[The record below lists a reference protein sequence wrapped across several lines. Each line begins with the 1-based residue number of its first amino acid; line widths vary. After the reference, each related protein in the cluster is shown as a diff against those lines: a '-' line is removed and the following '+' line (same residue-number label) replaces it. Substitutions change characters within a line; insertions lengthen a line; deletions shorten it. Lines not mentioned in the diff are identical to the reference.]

1 MRRRRVRFTT
11 RTLLIAVMVLAL
23 LMGGARLG
31 FGLWWSAQLDRK
43 EATFLQAASQRE
55 KWAAE
60 CRERAARG
68 EAYDPNS
75 HGMGRFK
82 LRSWAE
88 EAAWLAKDAASCRE
102 QAAVY
107 ARVRPYYRPWW

>member
-1 MRRRRVRFTT
+1 MRRPRVRFTT

-31 FGLWWSAQLDRK
+31 FGLWWAAQLDRK

-68 EAYDPNS
+68 ETNDLRRY
-75 HGMGRFK
+75 GGTCKF
-82 LRSWAE
+82 RSWAE
-88 EAAWLAKDAASCRE
+88 EAAWLAIDAASCRE

-107 ARVRPYYRPWW
+107 ARMRPYYRPW

>member
-1 MRRRRVRFTT
+1 MRRPRVRFTT
-11 RTLLIAVMVLAL
+11 RTLLIVVMVLAL

-31 FGLWWSAQLDRK
+31 FGLWWAAQLDRK
-43 EATFLQAASQRE
+43 EALFLHVASLLEKSAADCQ
-55 KWAAE
+55 
-60 CRERAARG
+60 ERAARG
-68 EAYDPNS
+68 ETYDPNRY
-75 HGMGRFK
+75 GGRYK

-107 ARVRPYYRPWW
+107 ARVRPYYRPW

>member
-1 MRRRRVRFTT
+1 VRFTT

-31 FGLWWSAQLDRK
+31 FGLWWAAQLDRK
-43 EATFLQAASQRE
+43 EAAFLQYAAQRE
-55 KWAAE
+55 KGAAE
-60 CRERAARG
+60 SRERAARG
-68 EAYDPNS
+68 ETYDPNRY
-75 HGMGRFK
+75 GGRYKF
-82 LRSWAE
+82 RSWAE

>member
-1 MRRRRVRFTT
+1 MRFTT
-11 RTLLIAVMVLAL
+11 RTLLIGVMVLAL

-31 FGLWWSAQLDRK
+31 FGLWWAAQLDRK
-43 EATFLQAASQRE
+43 EATFLQYASRRE
-55 KWAAE
+55 KGAAE
-60 CRERAARG
+60 CRQRAARG
-68 EAYDPNS
+68 ETYDPNRY
-75 HGMGRFK
+75 GGRSK